1 MVAIA
6 RRKCVGDDE
15 APASISRTAAR
26 SSDHLEAISAS
37 RQPEKK
43 KKNGPSHFFPNDDL
57 RVSRGDYVGLSD
69 FWISRLRSTATT
81 RSRRVGASYQHAR
94 VDQSSPHPPQRREA
108 RPSYSTS
115 QRRTRSRPTP
125 AVAHAH
131 HPPLVH
137 RTSETLRR
145 SVNFMS
151 SHASM
156 SLPAPTRVG
165 AAARAARRV
174 ALVRYVFI
182 TRPVFPSTTR
192 ARSRPPRRS
201 GRNRRSSKL
210 RRLQVYK
217 WQARKRFL
225 PNFQPS
231 FFFFPVCEQALIVP
245 LIPSP
250 RASSLAGRARLWL
263 PPRGPCAPRAL
274 WYPQPRAARSS
285 RTSPSPPIPAAGTAR
300 WGTT

>member
-26 SSDHLEAISAS
+26 SSGSDLGKSAA
-37 RQPEKK
+37 EKK
-43 KKNGPSHFFPNDDL
+43 KRSFALFPKRPSS
-57 RVSRGDYVGLSD
+57 VSRGDYVALSD
-69 FWISRLRSTATT
+69 FWISRLRGKATT

-115 QRRTRSRPTP
+115 QRRTRSSPTP

-156 SLPAPTRVG
+156 SFPAPTRVG

-182 TRPVFPSTTR
+182 THPVSPSTTR

-201 GRNRRSSKL
+201 GPVRVPEPSVIKAATPTGLQVAGEKKDFCQISNRRFFSFPSANK
-210 RRLQVYK
+210 RLNCT
-217 WQARKRFL
+217 
-225 PNFQPS
+225 PH
-231 FFFFPVCEQALIVP
+231 P
-245 LIPSP
+245 LS

-263 PPRGPCAPRAL
+263 PPRGPCAPRT
-274 WYPQPRAARSS
+274 P
-285 RTSPSPPIPAAGTAR
+285 
-300 WGTT
+300 

>member
-26 SSDHLEAISAS
+26 SSGSDLGMSATG
-37 RQPEKK
+37 KK
-43 KKNGPSHFFPNDDL
+43 KTVL
-57 RVSRGDYVGLSD
+57 RTFSQTTTFVCVSGGLCRPVRFLD
-69 FWISRLRSTATT
+69 FAFAGKATT

-115 QRRTRSRPTP
+115 QRRTRSSPTP

-182 TRPVFPSTTR
+182 THPVSPSTTR

-201 GRNRRSSKL
+201 GPVRVPEPSVIKAATPTGLQVAGEKKDFCQISNRRFFSFPSANK
-210 RRLQVYK
+210 RLNCT
-217 WQARKRFL
+217 
-225 PNFQPS
+225 PH
-231 FFFFPVCEQALIVP
+231 P
-245 LIPSP
+245 LS

-263 PPRGPCAPRAL
+263 PPRGPCAPRT
-274 WYPQPRAARSS
+274 P
-285 RTSPSPPIPAAGTAR
+285 
-300 WGTT
+300 

>member
-1 MVAIA
+1 MT
-6 RRKCVGDDE
+6 RHPLLFRGQ
-15 APASISRTAAR
+15 PR
-26 SSDHLEAISAS
+26 DHLEAISAC
-37 RQPEKK
+37 RQPE
-43 KKNGPSHFFPNDDL
+43 KKNGPSHFFPNDHL
-57 RVSRGDYVGLSD
+57 RLCLGGTMSPCQIFGFRVCGAKPRHG
-69 FWISRLRSTATT
+69 R
-81 RSRRVGASYQHAR
+81 RSRRVGASYHHAR

-115 QRRTRSRPTP
+115 QRRTRSSPTP

-182 TRPVFPSTTR
+182 THPVSPSTTR

-201 GRNRRSSKL
+201 GPVRVPEPSVIKAATPTGLQVAGAKKDFCQISNRRFFSFPS
-210 RRLQVYK
+210 
-217 WQARKRFL
+217 ANKR
-225 PNFQPS
+225 
-231 FFFFPVCEQALIVP
+231 LIVP

-263 PPRGPCAPRAL
+263 PPRGPCAPRT
-274 WYPQPRAARSS
+274 P
-285 RTSPSPPIPAAGTAR
+285 
-300 WGTT
+300 